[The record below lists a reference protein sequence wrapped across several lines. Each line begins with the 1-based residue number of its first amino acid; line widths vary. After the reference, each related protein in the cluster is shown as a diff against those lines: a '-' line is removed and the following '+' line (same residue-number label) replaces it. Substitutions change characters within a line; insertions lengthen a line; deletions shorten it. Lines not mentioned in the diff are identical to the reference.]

1 MAQNRREQQTVPGG
15 DVEGRTDSG
24 KPAAA
29 LARPA
34 TGFRLHHRI
43 AIIGG
48 LGVAGLLIV
57 GGIYLFGEAV
67 RGRHQAAS
75 DDAQKLAAMVDGVS
89 LAMLEARRAE
99 KDFLLRRDEA
109 YARRHGETAQ
119 KIRADL
125 AKLGTDAGAAGL
137 PAITAKAGALATGF
151 EVYLGHVQAMVEGTQ
166 RLGLDE
172 NSGLEGRLRQSV
184 HAIETAL
191 QDLGE
196 PRLTIAMLMMR
207 RHEKDFMLRRNPRY
221 GEDMKARAAEFSTA
235 LAASEAP
242 AEVKA
247 EIARRLVAYQS
258 DFFTWADQARVAAA
272 EQKATSEAYAAVE
285 PVLAELDQAIE
296 RVRAAAIDAYAAAR
310 TATTLGV
317 ALAIVLLATAVA
329 LLAFLIGRAAIRPI
343 TRLADG
349 FDAVVARIADSV
361 SVSASELET
370 AASGLT
376 GTAGRTQE
384 LCTGVASASEQAS
397 ANVES
402 VASASEELT
411 ASVAEIGRQVQES
424 STIARAAVAETR
436 ETDARITGLSEA
448 AHRIGDVV
456 KLITAIAEQ
465 TNLLALNA
473 TIEAARAGDAGR
485 GFAVV
490 AQEVKALAAQTARAT
505 EEIGTQIAGM
515 QAATRDSV
523 TAIKTV
529 GSTISRLAEIAST
542 IAAAVEQQ
550 GAATRDI
557 SSSIQQAAQGTGQ
570 VTASIHEVNGGAGAT
585 GQAAGEVLAS
595 ARALAGEGSRLKR
608 EVDSFLT
615 AVRAA

>member
-1 MAQNRREQQTVPGG
+1 MARKGREQQPVQGG
-15 DVEGRTDSG
+15 DAKGRSDSG
-24 KPAAA
+24 RPAAA
-29 LARPA
+29 LDQPTR
-34 TGFRLHHRI
+34 GFRLHHRI
-43 AIIGG
+43 AIIGA
-48 LGVAGLLIV
+48 LGVAGLLII
-57 GGIYLFGEAV
+57 GGIYLFGEVV

-75 DDAQKLAAMVDGVS
+75 DDALKLAAVVDRVS
-89 LAMLEARRAE
+89 MAMLEARRAE
-99 KDFLLRRDEA
+99 KDFLLRNDEA

-125 AKLGTDAGAAGL
+125 ATLGSAAGL
-137 PAITAKAGALATGF
+137 PAISAKAGALATGF
-151 EVYLGHVQAMVEGTQ
+151 EAYLGHVRAVVEGTQ

-191 QDLGE
+191 QNLGE

-221 GEDMKARAAEFSTA
+221 GEDMKARATEFSTA
-235 LAASEAP
+235 LAASAVP

-258 DFFTWADQARVAAA
+258 DFFTWIDQARVVAA
-272 EQKATSEAYAAVE
+272 EQKAMSEAYAAVE
-285 PVLAELDQAIE
+285 PVLAELDLAIE
-296 RVRAAAIDAYAAAR
+296 RVRAAAIDAYAEAR
-310 TATTLGV
+310 RATTLGLE
-317 ALAIVLLATAVA
+317 LAILVLAAAVA

-349 FDAVVARIADSV
+349 FDAIVARIATSV
-361 SVSASELET
+361 STSASELET
-370 AASGLT
+370 AAGALS
-376 GTAGRTQE
+376 GTAGRTQQ
-384 LCTGVASASEQAS
+384 LCTGVAAASEQAS

-411 ASVAEIGRQVQES
+411 ASVVEIGRQVQES

-436 ETDARITGLSEA
+436 ETDARIAGLSEA

-473 TIEAARAGDAGR
+473 TIEAARAGAAGR

-505 EEIGTQIAGM
+505 EEIGAQIAGM

-523 TAIKTV
+523 AAIKTV
-529 GSTISRLAEIAST
+529 GSTIDRLAEIAGT

-585 GQAAGEVLAS
+585 GQAAGEVLTS
-595 ARALAGEGSRLKR
+595 ARVLAGEGSRLKR
-608 EVDSFLT
+608 EVGSFLT
-615 AVRAA
+615 AVRSA